1 MEREKLE
8 DGKDDYK
15 NYQKQ
20 NIQRTINFEIHHQ
33 LIYFKKNN
41 YCGKQS
47 SAEDQKNNFLI

>member
-20 NIQRTINFEIHHQ
+20 NIQRTINFEMHHQ

-41 YCGKQS
+41 HRGKRF
-47 SAEDQKNNFLI
+47 SAEDNKNNFLI

>member
-20 NIQRTINFEIHHQ
+20 NIQRTINFEMHHQ

-41 YCGKQS
+41 HCGKQF
-47 SAEDQKNNFLI
+47 SAEDKKNNFLI